1 MDIIEDHPD
10 LIKFDNDSYNN
21 RRMKINFADNVLLE
35 FIKEALTTLDF
46 SSDSYSITEIPCD
59 NGSTKNWLI
68 EFDLNDDDDFHYY
81 FNYNY
86 NAYRS
91 QKTNIVK
98 MSYFEGF
105 ENFVEFYDVGTSRTK
120 YCRNII
126 ILLKHYFLKLE
137 RAKLARYLSREQLL
151 LFTYSSIN
159 NYENFTSEDIQ
170 QINVEKTT
178 SKKRRVLENHWTL
191 REISEYIDYN

>member
-1 MDIIEDHPD
+1 MDIIEEHPD
-10 LIKFDNDSYNN
+10 LIKFDNDGYYN
-21 RRMKINFADNVLLE
+21 RRMQINFAHDVLLE

-46 SSDSYSITEIPCD
+46 SSDIYSITEIPCD

-68 EFDLNDDDDFHYY
+68 EFDLDHDDDFHYY
-81 FNYNY
+81 FNYNT
-86 NAYRS
+86 YRL

-159 NYENFTSEDIQ
+159 NYDNFTPEDIE
-170 QINVEKTT
+170 QINLEKIT

-191 REISEYIDYN
+191 RELTEYIDYN

>member
-1 MDIIEDHPD
+1 MDIIEEHPD
-10 LIKFDNDSYNN
+10 LIKFDNDSYYN
-21 RRMKINFADNVLLE
+21 RRMQINFADNVLLE

-46 SSDSYSITEIPCD
+46 SSDIYSITEIPCD

-68 EFDLNDDDDFHYY
+68 EFDLDHDDDFHYY
-81 FNYNY
+81 FNYNT
-86 NAYRS
+86 YRL

-151 LFTYSSIN
+151 LLTYSCIN
-159 NYENFTSEDIQ
+159 NYDNFTPEDIE
-170 QINVEKTT
+170 QINLDKTT
-178 SKKRRVLENHWTL
+178 SKKRRVLENPWAL
-191 REISEYIDYN
+191 RELLEYIDA